1 MTVMR
6 TPTSMQTGVETCP
19 FPQKWAAFSES
30 RSTILGVMEQSGS
43 NDDAFR
49 RFYDATAAA
58 IRAYLLRHCSDR
70 DSVDDL
76 FQITYVKFL
85 ASRMA
90 KTPDAPA
97 ARAYLY
103 RIASNVIADHGRC
116 LQTRNRLEGPERQ
129 VMATRPTADIADVL
143 ALREGLRTLSMRE
156 QQMLWLMY
164 AEGFSHREVARIM
177 SLNRR
182 SVRVLAFRARRKLS
196 KYLTRSARTDKG
208 ASS

>member
-1 MTVMR
+1 MVAA
-6 TPTSMQTGVETCP
+6 TPRLTGVETCAY
-19 FPQKWAAFSES
+19 PQTWAAFSACRRTS
-30 RSTILGVMEQSGS
+30 LGVMEQSGS
-43 NDDAFR
+43 KDDAFR

-103 RIASNVIADHGRC
+103 RIASNAIADHGRG
-116 LQTRNRLEGPERQ
+116 LQKRNRLEGPERQ
-129 VMATRPTADIADVL
+129 VMATRPTANIADVL

-156 QQMLWLMY
+156 QQMLWLLY
-164 AEGFSHREVARIM
+164 AEGFSHKEVARIM

-196 KYLTRSARTDKG
+196 EYLTRSDPTARG
-208 ASS
+208 ANS